1 MKIYK
6 LEYSYD
12 ALMDGRLAEGVH
24 LFSTLDKLFQFAE
37 LKYDK
42 KREDFEDNGNG
53 NYYTGNDVGEWN
65 TETWYI
71 SEVILD
77 EDLEKVLERSNSNE

>member
-12 ALMDGRLAEGVH
+12 MFMDGRVGEGIH

-37 LKYDK
+37 LLYGK
-42 KREDFEDNGNG
+42 KREDFEDNGDG
-53 NYYTGNDVGEWN
+53 TYYASNDVGQWDSEEWHV
-65 TETWYI
+65 TE
-71 SEVILD
+71 VALD
-77 EDLEKVLERSNSNE
+77 EDLEILLKSK

>member
-12 ALMDGRLAEGVH
+12 MFMDGRVGEGIH

-37 LKYDK
+37 LHYGK

-53 NYYTGNDVGEWN
+53 TYYASNDVDQWDSEEW
-65 TETWYI
+65 YV
-71 SEVILD
+71 SEVALD
-77 EDLEKVLERSNSNE
+77 TDLEAVLEAK